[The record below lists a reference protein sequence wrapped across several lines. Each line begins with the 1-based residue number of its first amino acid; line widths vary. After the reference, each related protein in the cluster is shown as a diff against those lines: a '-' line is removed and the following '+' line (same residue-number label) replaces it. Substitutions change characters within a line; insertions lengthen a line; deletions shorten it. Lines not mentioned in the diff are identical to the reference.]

1 MHCITMESE
10 ESSVSGQANATLCTE
25 SRVLDFPGNPYSVS
39 VLKVGYC
46 VSQPDGYFRA
56 DGTVTLVTGPRTIL
70 VDTGGPW
77 DRDLLLT
84 TLRERGLETGDVDWV
99 VGTHG
104 HSDHIGNLGLF
115 QKSMIVVGC
124 DISEGDRYTP
134 NQLAEG
140 KPYHIDEHVS
150 IVPTPGHT
158 GHDVSLEVRGTS
170 TGIVLVAGDLFEC
183 CGDRESWQALSENAT
198 VQVVNRKRALRNA
211 DVIIPG
217 HGLPFMTHRNPK
229 DYDGW

>member
-1 MHCITMESE
+1 MHCTPMDSE
-10 ESSVSGQANATLCTE
+10 DIPCTE
-25 SRVLDFPGNPYSVS
+25 SRLLDFPGSPYSVS

-46 VSQPDGYFRA
+46 VSQPDGSFRA
-56 DGTVTLVTGPRTIL
+56 DGTVTLVTGPRTTIL

-84 TLRERGLETGDVDWV
+84 TLGERGLETGDVEWV

-115 QKSMIVVGC
+115 PKAMIVVGC

-140 KPYHIDEHVS
+140 KPYHIDEHVR
-150 IVPTPGHT
+150 
-158 GHDVSLEVRGTS
+158 L
-170 TGIVLVAGDLFEC
+170 LV
-183 CGDRESWQALSENAT
+183 
-198 VQVVNRKRALRNA
+198 
-211 DVIIPG
+211 
-217 HGLPFMTHRNPK
+217 
-229 DYDGW
+229 